1 MKAEF
6 IKRYVH
12 SPDAMAYSFTTMLGA
27 GESLLSLTAHL

>member
-6 IKRYVH
+6 MIKVH